1 MAVTV
6 RLAGAVQV
14 VIHTKK
20 QTNKRIGTFL
30 LGEVLIFFINPKF
43 VDFFGKKIYT
53 IFVQTNLREEE
64 MDIVLICALLI
75 VGLVLI
81 IKGGD
86 YFVDGASWLAEV
98 SGIPKFIV
106 GATIVSVA
114 TTLPE
119 IVVSLISV
127 KASPDMAIGNAV
139 GSVVFNSGVIMALA
153 LIAQPFVIKRKDYA
167 FKGILLTAV
176 MALLFGFSLLGLK
189 DSPITTKTEGMF
201 TIVGSIVLIVA
212 FIVFIAENVISAK
225 RSALENA
232 QLKQGDLNENLA
244 EAEEVE
250 EKPVATK
257 KSIIIN
263 LVKLIGGAAAVA
275 GGAILLKD
283 NAVELCR
290 VFGVSE
296 VLIGVTVLAIGTSLP
311 ELVTMI
317 IAVKKGQASL
327 SIGNI
332 IGANTI
338 DLALILP
345 LCTFIVGGAG
355 VPVSFVHLFVTMPTT
370 LLVIAIGIIPT
381 LISKKFSRWQ
391 GGLMMAIYSAYFV
404 FNIVY
409 VLI

>member
-1 MAVTV
+1 
-6 RLAGAVQV
+6 
-14 VIHTKK
+14 
-20 QTNKRIGTFL
+20 
-30 LGEVLIFFINPKF
+30 
-43 VDFFGKKIYT
+43 
-53 IFVQTNLREEE
+53 

>member
-1 MAVTV
+1 META
-6 RLAGAVQV
+6 
-14 VIHTKK
+14 
-20 QTNKRIGTFL
+20 
-30 LGEVLIFFINPKF
+30 
-43 VDFFGKKIYT
+43 
-53 IFVQTNLREEE
+53 
-64 MDIVLICALLI
+64 LICILII

-106 GATIVSVA
+106 GATIVSIA

-153 LIAQPFVIKRKDYA
+153 LLAQPFVIKRKDYA

-189 DSPITTKTEGMF
+189 GGPITTSTNGDF
-201 TIVGSIVLIVA
+201 SIIGATVLLVL
-212 FIVFIAENVISAK
+212 FIVFIVENVISAK
-225 RSALENA
+225 KSALENV
-232 QLKQGDLNENLA
+232 QLKQSDLKENLA
-244 EAEEVE
+244 ETGEIE

-257 KSIIIN
+257 KSVAIN
-263 LVKLIGGAAAVA
+263 LIKLIGGAIGIG

-283 NAVELCR
+283 NAVKLCLT
-290 VFGVSE
+290 FGISE
-296 VLIGVTVLAIGTSLP
+296 ALIGVTILAIGTSLP

-338 DLALILP
+338 DLAIILP
-345 LCTFIVGGAG
+345 ISVFIVGGG
-355 VPVSFVHLFVTMPTT
+355 LPVSFVHLFATMPVT
-370 LLVIAIGIIPT
+370 LMIIAIGIIPT

-391 GGLMMAIYSAYFV
+391 GGLMMAIYLAYFT

>member
-1 MAVTV
+1 MGVTV
-6 RLAGAVQV
+6 HLAGAVQV
-14 VIHTKK
+14 VIHIKK
-20 QTNKRIGTFL
+20 QTNKKIGTFL
-30 LGEVLIFFINPKF
+30 LRGVLISFTNRKF

-64 MDIVLICALLI
+64 MDIVLICVLII

-167 FKGILLTAV
+167 FKGILVTVV

-189 DSPITTKTEGMF
+189 GGPITTNTSGEF
-201 TIVGSIVLIVA
+201 SIIGAAVLLVL
-212 FIVFIAENVISAK
+212 FIVFIVENVISAK

-232 QLKQGDLNENLA
+232 QLKQGDLNENIA
-244 EAEEVE
+244 EEEVE

-257 KSIIIN
+257 KSVAIN
-263 LVKLIGGAAAVA
+263 LIKLIGGAIGIG
-275 GGAILLKD
+275 GGAILLKE
-283 NAVELCR
+283 NAVKLCLT
-290 VFGVSE
+290 FGISE
-296 VLIGVTVLAIGTSLP
+296 ALIGVTILAIGTSLP

-338 DLALILP
+338 DLAIILP
-345 LCTFIVGGAG
+345 ISAFIVGGG
-355 VPVSFVHLFVTMPTT
+355 LPVSFIHLFATMPVT
-370 LLVIAIGIIPT
+370 LLIIAIGTIPT
-381 LISKKFSRWQ
+381 LIFKKFSRWQ
-391 GGLMMAIYSAYFV
+391 GGLMMAIYLAYFV
-404 FNIVY
+404 FNIAY

>member
-1 MAVTV
+1 MTDNII
-6 RLAGAVQV
+6 
-14 VIHTKK
+14 VIC
-20 QTNKRIGTFL
+20 L
-30 LGEVLIFFINPKF
+30 LLV
-43 VDFFGKKIYT
+43 
-53 IFVQTNLREEE
+53 
-64 MDIVLICALLI
+64 

-127 KASPDMAIGNAV
+127 KQSPDMAIGNAV
-139 GSVVFNSGVIMALA
+139 GSVVFNAGVIMAIA
-153 LIAQPFVIKRKDYA
+153 LIAQPFIIKRKDYE
-167 FKGILLTAV
+167 FKGILLTVV
-176 MALLFGFSLLGLK
+176 MGLLFAFSLLGLESK
-189 DSPITTKTEGMF
+189 AISLDANGRF
-201 TIVGSIVLIVA
+201 GFVGSAILLVL
-212 FIVFIAENVISAK
+212 FIVFIVENVVSAK
-225 RSALENA
+225 KHAT
-232 QLKQGDLNENLA
+232 
-244 EAEEVE
+244 EAKDE

-257 KSIIIN
+257 KSVVIN
-263 LVKLIGGAAAVA
+263 LLKLILGAGAIG

-283 NAVELCR
+283 NAVSLAK
-290 VFGVSE
+290 VLGLSE
-296 VLIGVTVLAIGTSLP
+296 ALIGVTILAIGTSLP

-338 DLALILP
+338 DLAIILP
-345 LCTFIVGGAG
+345 LSAFIAGGSG
-355 VPVSFVHLFVTMPTT
+355 LFVSGLHLFITMPVT
-370 LLVIAIGIIPT
+370 LLIIAIGIIPT
-381 LISKKFSRWQ
+381 LIFKKFTRTQ
-391 GGLMMAIYSAYFV
+391 GVMMFAIYLAYFV

-409 VLI
+409 VLA